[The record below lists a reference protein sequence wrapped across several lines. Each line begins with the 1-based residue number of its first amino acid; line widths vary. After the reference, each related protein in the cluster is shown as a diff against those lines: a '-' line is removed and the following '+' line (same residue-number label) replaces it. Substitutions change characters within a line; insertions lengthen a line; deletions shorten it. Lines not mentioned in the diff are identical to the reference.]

1 MPAAPSPA
9 PGLRE
14 RKKRM
19 TRQAIL
25 DAAEALFA
33 RDGYEG
39 VTVAQIA
46 DRANISVKTL
56 FTYFSSKEDLAF
68 AGEDEM
74 RGALVRAVTERPAGS
89 TPLDAVRDFLKDLA
103 RQGEGARGV
112 EEFHLAFG
120 SDPHLRP
127 RLLVMY
133 ERFEDAL
140 TAALAAET
148 GTAGSGQAAR
158 LAAVQLVAL
167 LRLLTGPET
176 RAALDLAPSTDPGS
190 GPGPEEARERAL
202 LSWIDEAAAFLA
214 AGIGGYGARATDD

>member
-68 AGEDEM
+68 A
-74 RGALVRAVTERPAGS
+74 
-89 TPLDAVRDFLKDLA
+89 
-103 RQGEGARGV
+103 
-112 EEFHLAFG
+112 
-120 SDPHLRP
+120 
-127 RLLVMY
+127 
-133 ERFEDAL
+133 
-140 TAALAAET
+140 
-148 GTAGSGQAAR
+148 
-158 LAAVQLVAL
+158 
-167 LRLLTGPET
+167 
-176 RAALDLAPSTDPGS
+176 
-190 GPGPEEARERAL
+190 
-202 LSWIDEAAAFLA
+202 
-214 AGIGGYGARATDD
+214 